1 MLTDMFLNGIM
12 TKYEVRMKVN
22 IERIENEKEEQVLIR
37 CFEINSKVNEIIDFV
52 KSRDITLSGMKD
64 AKIYSI
70 FLQDIFYIESV
81 DNKVFTYLE
90 DDVYELKYKLYEFE
104 RMYEM
109 SRFFRCSKSV
119 IVNLMKIESFK
130 PALNGRFTV
139 KLLNGEDV
147 IISRQYVSQ
156 LKNRLKG
163 GII

>member
-1 MLTDMFLNGIM
+1 
-12 TKYEVRMKVN
+12 MKVN
-22 IERIENEKEEQVLIR
+22 IERIENQKEEQVLIR

-52 KSRDITLSGMKD
+52 KSRDITLSGTKD

-104 RMYEM
+104 SMYEM
-109 SRFFRCSKSV
+109 SQFFRCSKSV
-119 IVNLMKIESFK
+119 IVNLMKIESIK

-139 KLLNGEDV
+139 KLLNGENV

-163 GII
+163 GNI